1 MKRIAA
7 LLLTACLLLAG
18 CGGNSDELVVEVQRQ
33 ATAASTIPA
42 TIEVTVPTTLP
53 ATEPTT
59 IPTTAPTEIP
69 TEEPTE
75 LLTESLAEPSE
86 EPTEA
91 EPENLSSAGQ
101 DYVLNKNTKKFHY
114 PYCSSVSRMK
124 VKNRWDYWG
133 SREEILSMGYV
144 PCKICNP

>member
-18 CGGNSDELVVEVQRQ
+18 CGSNSDELVVEVQRQ
-33 ATAASTIPA
+33 ATAASAIPA
-42 TIEVTVPTTLP
+42 TAEVTVPTTLP

-59 IPTTAPTEIP
+59 VPTTAPTEIP

-75 LLTESLAEPSE
+75 LPT
-86 EPTEA
+86 EPTEESA
-91 EPENLSSAGQ
+91 ETEPEVLNSPGQ

-114 PYCSSVSRMK
+114 PYCSSVNRMK
-124 VKNRWDYWG
+124 AKNRWDYWG
-133 SREEILSMGYV
+133 SREEILSMGYD
-144 PCKICNP
+144 PCKNCNP

>member
-18 CGGNSDELVVEVQRQ
+18 CGSNSDELVVEVQRQ
-33 ATAASTIPA
+33 ATAASAIPA
-42 TIEVTVPTTLP
+42 TAEVTVPTTLP

-59 IPTTAPTEIP
+59 VPTTAPTEIP

-75 LLTESLAEPSE
+75 LPT
-86 EPTEA
+86 EPTEESA
-91 EPENLSSAGQ
+91 ETEPEALTSPGQ

-124 VKNRWDYWG
+124 AKNRWDYWG
-133 SREEILSMGYV
+133 SREEILSMGYD
-144 PCKICNP
+144 PCKNCNP

>member
-18 CGGNSDELVVEVQRQ
+18 CGSNSDELVVEVQRQ
-33 ATAASTIPA
+33 ATAASAIPA
-42 TIEVTVPTTLP
+42 TVEVTVPTTLP

-59 IPTTAPTEIP
+59 VPTTAPTEIP

-75 LLTESLAEPSE
+75 LPT
-86 EPTEA
+86 EPTEESA
-91 EPENLSSAGQ
+91 ETEPEALTSPGQ

-124 VKNRWDYWG
+124 AKNRWDYWG
-133 SREEILSMGYV
+133 SREEILSMGYD
-144 PCKICNP
+144 PCKNCNP

>member
-18 CGGNSDELVVEVQRQ
+18 CGSNSDELVVEVQRQ
-33 ATAASTIPA
+33 ATAASAIPA
-42 TIEVTVPTTLP
+42 TAEVTVPTTLP

-59 IPTTAPTEIP
+59 VPTTAPTEIP

-75 LLTESLAEPSE
+75 LPT
-86 EPTEA
+86 EPTEESA
-91 EPENLSSAGQ
+91 ETEPEVLTSPGK

-124 VKNRWDYWG
+124 AKNRWDYWG
-133 SREEILSMGYV
+133 SREEILSMGYD
-144 PCKICNP
+144 PCKNCDP